1 MKDESDPY
9 FKETFAFEVDLDR
22 FNVEQVI
29 AIRIPSHP
37 TPYTLHPTPY
47 TIRPTP

>member
-37 TPYTLHPTPY
+37 TPYT
-47 TIRPTP
+47 IRPTP